1 MVYNIKIREHA
12 AILMGNWNTGRI
24 GEDHSY
30 QGVRLKNPSSTLSL
44 MPSHT
49 L

>member
-24 GEDHSY
+24 GEDHST
-30 QGVRLKNPSSTLSL
+30 RESDEKPLFHLSL